1 MSSFFERVLLF
12 GEVLSIGSCA
22 LVFLSPW
29 TCLLCG
35 LLPGSS
41 SFLHLALELMLW
53 SHIHKDTCRRDL
65 GTGQSIAFAILPSSN
80 QVLQCSHAGCVS
92 GTWLVAGTH
101 FLGQVMARRGCL
113 LGMGDSKAWS
123 SQTQVSQVLLG
134 ESSYL
139 RAADTQ
145 LGFLILPPL
154 TLAQERS
161 WPVY

>member
-1 MSSFFERVLLF
+1 MSPFYERVLLF
-12 GEVLSIGSCA
+12 GEGVSIGSCA

-35 LLPGSS
+35 LLQGSS

-53 SHIHKDTCRRDL
+53 SHIDKDTCRRDL
-65 GTGQSIAFAILPSSN
+65 GTGQSIAVAIPPSSN

-92 GTWLVAGTH
+92 GTGLVAGTL
-101 FLGQVMARRGCL
+101 FVGEAMARRGCL
-113 LGMGDSKAWS
+113 LGMEGSKAWS

-139 RAADTQ
+139 LAADTQ
-145 LGFLILPPL
+145 LAFLILPPL

-161 WPVY
+161 WPMY